1 MDSKQNKKYLALL
14 ATGKELFW
22 KHGFRRVTIEEICR
36 NSGVSKMTCYKYFP
50 NKFELAKTVFKNV
63 VDEGMQRFNNLME
76 EEIPVAE
83 KIRNLILFKMDNTK
97 SISQEFLQ
105 DFYLGAEPELRRFVE
120 ETTAGAWNEL
130 LEKYRAAQE
139 KGIFRDNFKPEFMLK
154 VSYKLVELLD
164 DESLSGLYDSPQDM
178 IMEFTN
184 FMVYG
189 ISPYRNDEA

>member
-1 MDSKQNKKYLALL
+1 MDSKRNKKYLSLL
-14 ATGKELFW
+14 TTGKELFW

-36 NSGVSKMTCYKYFP
+36 NSGVSKMTYYKYFP
-50 NKFELAKTVFKNV
+50 NKFELAKTVFRNV
-63 VDEGMQRFNNLME
+63 VDEGLERFNDLME
-76 EEIPVAE
+76 AEIPVEE

-130 LEKYRAAQE
+130 LGKYRTAQE
-139 KGIFRDNFKPEFMLK
+139 KGIFRDDFKPEFMLK
-154 VSYKLVELLD
+154 VSYKLVEMFE
-164 DESLSGLYDSPQDM
+164 DESLSKLYDNPQDM

-189 ISPYRNDEA
+189 ISPYRKHDE